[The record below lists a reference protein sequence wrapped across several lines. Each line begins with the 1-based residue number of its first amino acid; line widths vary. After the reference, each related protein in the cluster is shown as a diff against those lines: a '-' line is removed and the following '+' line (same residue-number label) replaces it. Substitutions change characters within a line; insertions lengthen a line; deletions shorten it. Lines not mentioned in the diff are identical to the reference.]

1 MIDVSKVIMFSS
13 SVIDVFSTLIGLI
26 SIIERSNDMILE
38 VESGVEDSEKQMI
51 FDIDGEK
58 YIGGVIDFGDVD
70 IQEEGKGE

>member
-13 SVIDVFSTLIGLI
+13 SVIDVFSMLIGLI

-38 VESGVEDSEKQMI
+38 VESGVEDSEKQTI

>member
-38 VESGVEDSEKQMI
+38 VESGVEDSEK
-51 FDIDGEK
+51 
-58 YIGGVIDFGDVD
+58 
-70 IQEEGKGE
+70 